1 MTIRIRSDLFSD
13 ENVYEKM
20 PTNIQEEAMIFKI
33 QQKMLANQER
43 PRCPQKKKKIMP
55 RKAQDIGG
63 NTSCRICDKK
73 MITSSISSHMRVVH
87 CLTLSEYK
95 MIYGDFYHH
104 CKICGESMLHEAIEI
119 SKHLRRN
126 KHGLSFKEYNTK
138 YIKGH
143 RISLKV
149 EQHLMTPQP
158 DHSREE
164 IQIEENLDEITE
176 QQLLYK
182 IDLLLDEI
190 L

>member
-1 MTIRIRSDLFSD
+1 
-13 ENVYEKM
+13 
-20 PTNIQEEAMIFKI
+20 
-33 QQKMLANQER
+33 
-43 PRCPQKKKKIMP
+43 
-55 RKAQDIGG
+55 
-63 NTSCRICDKK
+63 
-73 MITSSISSHMRVVH
+73 
-87 CLTLSEYK
+87 
-95 MIYGDFYHH
+95 
-104 CKICGESMLHEAIEI
+104 MLHEAIEK
-119 SKHLRRN
+119 SKHLSRN
-126 KHGLSFKEYNTK
+126 NHGLSFKEYNTK

-143 RISLKV
+143 KKV